1 MVSQGSTFEQSV
13 HIKHLGNKKCSLF
26 IIKIG
31 VSTQENF
38 EQTPTLDGDDALLS
52 AANTSDLRCSIISMP
67 LVKAE
72 RVAGY

>member
-38 EQTPTLDGDDALLS
+38 EQTPILDEDNALLS
-52 AANTSDLRCSIISMP
+52 AASTSDLICSIISVP
-67 LVKAE
+67 VVKAE
-72 RVAGY
+72 RVGGY